1 MIGPPIDV
9 SGRGPSTG
17 VLTRWGIAAI
27 AVLAA
32 IAIPVTLYARG
43 VFDDTVEVTVTSD
56 RISEGLSAGADVK
69 YQGLLVGHVESITI
83 DDQGH
88 QRMRLAVDATQADH
102 IGGHLTA
109 TFAPSNIFGVTGVE
123 LTPTA
128 PGPALRNG
136 QIIAAQ
142 DDSSDVSAVSVLR
155 DIGSISSTLT
165 GSEVTAMI
173 NRLDEVVTQISPLMR
188 SGFDLF
194 ALAHQHQQMP
204 FAQMLRIADDT
215 LRGAA
220 ALSDPFVNLFTTL
233 VEKTAMYADPQET
246 AKVTGALTGL
256 VQTFITLGQVVGTDP
271 GDLAT
276 VLDASLTLG
285 APLGYT
291 LSTVPAAA
299 DDAHELI
306 GRLDKMLPRV
316 DGTVRLRLGLTLE
329 SLPAITSALPTA
341 GAVRTGGG
349 GR

>member
-1 MIGPPIDV
+1 M
-9 SGRGPSTG
+9 TG
-17 VLTRWGIAAI
+17 I
-27 AVLAA
+27 
-32 IAIPVTLYARG
+32 
-43 VFDDTVEVTVTSD
+43 
-56 RISEGLSAGADVK
+56 
-69 YQGLLVGHVESITI
+69 
-83 DDQGH
+83 
-88 QRMRLAVDATQADH
+88 
-102 IGGHLTA
+102 
-109 TFAPSNIFGVTGVE
+109 E

-285 APLGYT
+285 PARLHPVHRARSSRRCT
-291 LSTVPAAA
+291 RADRPARQDAAA
-299 DDAHELI
+299 RGRHRAVTPRAHA
-306 GRLDKMLPRV
+306 GVVARDH
-316 DGTVRLRLGLTLE
+316 LGLAGRRCR
-329 SLPAITSALPTA
+329 PYRGWRPMNRVRPTA
-341 GAVRTGGG
+341 TAGFVLFVVAMLLAGW
-349 GR
+349 